1 MSLYSAWKV
10 NKEEVVAE
18 NGIVTSALPLSAEAG
33 LSILKSGGNA
43 IDAAVAIGFC
53 NIVQEPYMAS
63 IGGMGYML
71 IHLAEEGRT
80 IGVDFNG
87 RAPKGTTDD
96 MYDVLGPSTGAGYK
110 TFDVVNDANNTG
122 PLSATVPAT
131 CAGFCEAH
139 RRFGI
144 LPFEQVLEPAIHL
157 SSEGFEANWY
167 LTMSAANMYD
177 TFNSDSH
184 LSSIW
189 LPGGKVPTSHPRPG
203 TKIIQKDL
211 ADLLKNLAARG
222 RDAMYSGE
230 VADAIDE
237 HMKKNG
243 GVLSK
248 QDLSDYHP
256 IIGEPA
262 QTAFQGHSVNVVRT
276 PSGGITNL
284 QTLNILDQFDLKA
297 MGHNSVDYLHTFMM
311 AARHAFA
318 DRFGYLGDWEHSNVP
333 LNGLLSVGYAKE
345 IAKEVEVPTFEIRN
359 LGDREPLVQFM
370 ENPIH
375 NPWDHEI
382 SGKVPVPSHP
392 AMDTNKE
399 DTTHINVVDKNR
411 NAVSCTHT
419 GVFAKGLNPA
429 GTGVALVGGMGWF
442 IPKPG
447 YPNSMAPW
455 KRPMNNMSPFMILK
469 NNRPVLLEGAPGAR
483 RIMNRNA
490 QVLLNIILFGMTP
503 QEAIVQP
510 VVDVS
515 GSKTYVDSRMP
526 ESTIKGLISLE
537 HDIEL
542 LEEEPAPT
550 GYFARPSAIQ
560 VDYQRN
566 LLRAG
571 VDSFRPTTALGY

>member
-18 NGIVTSALPLSAEAG
+18 NGIVTTALPLSAEAG

-96 MYDVLGPSTGAGYK
+96 MYEVLGPSTGAGYK
-110 TFDVVNDANNTG
+110 TFDVVDDANNTG

-139 RRFGI
+139 SRFGT

-157 SSEGFEANWY
+157 ASKGFEANWY

-189 LPGGKVPTSHPRPG
+189 LPGGKVPASHPKPG

-211 ADLLKNLAARG
+211 ADLLKKLAAHG

-256 IIGEPA
+256 IIAEPA
-262 QTAFQGHSVNVVRT
+262 QTTFKGHSINVVRT

-333 LNGLLSVGYAKE
+333 LSGLLSAGYAKE
-345 IAKEVEVPTFEIRN
+345 IAKEVRTPTFEIRN
-359 LGDREPLVQFM
+359 LGQREPLVQFM
-370 ENPIH
+370 ESPIH
-375 NPWDHEI
+375 NPWEHEK
-382 SGKVPVPSHP
+382 SQKVPVPSHP
-392 AMDTNKE
+392 AMDTNNE
-399 DTTHINVVDKNR
+399 DTTHINVVDKDR

-455 KRPMNNMSPFMILK
+455 KRPMNNMSPFMVLK

-490 QVLLNIILFGMTP
+490 QVVLNVILFGMSP

-510 VVDVS
+510 VIDVS

-526 ESTIKGLISLE
+526 ESTIKALVSLG

-560 VDYQRN
+560 VDYERN

>member
-53 NIVQEPYMAS
+53 NVVQEPYMAS

-71 IHLAEEGRT
+71 IHLAGEGRT

-96 MYDVLGPSTGAGYK
+96 MYDVIGPSTGAGYK

-122 PLSATVPAT
+122 ALSATVPAT

-139 RRFGI
+139 KRFGT

-157 SSEGFEANWY
+157 ASEGFEANWF

-177 TFNSDSH
+177 TFNSDNH

-189 LPGGKVPTSHPRPG
+189 LPGGKVPTSHPKPG

-211 ADLLKNLAARG
+211 ADLLKKLASQG
-222 RDAMYSGE
+222 RDAMYSGDI
-230 VADAIDE
+230 ADAIDE

-243 GVLSK
+243 GVLDK
-248 QDLSDYHP
+248 QDLSDYNP
-256 IIGEPA
+256 IIGDPA
-262 QTAFQGHSVNVVRT
+262 QTTFQGHSINVVRT

-318 DRFGYLGDWEHSNVP
+318 DRFGYLGDWEHSTVP
-333 LNGLLSVGYAKE
+333 LNGLLSTGYARE
-345 IAKEVEVPTFEIRN
+345 IAKEVRTPTFEIRN
-359 LGDREPLVQFM
+359 LGQREPLVQFM
-370 ENPIH
+370 ESPIH
-375 NPWDHEI
+375 NPWDHEK
-382 SGKVPVPSHP
+382 SQKVPVPSHP
-392 AMDTNKE
+392 AMDTNNE
-399 DTTHINVVDKNR
+399 DTTHINVVDKDR

-455 KRPMNNMSPFMILK
+455 KRPMNNMSPFMVLE

-490 QVLLNIILFGMTP
+490 QVVLNVILFGMSP

-510 VVDVS
+510 VIDVS
-515 GSKTYVDSRMP
+515 GSKAYVDSRMS
-526 ESTIKGLISLE
+526 ESSIKALVGLG

-560 VDYQRN
+560 VDYERN

-571 VDSFRPTTALGY
+571 VDAFRPTTALGY

>member
-53 NIVQEPYMAS
+53 NVVQEPYMAS

-71 IHLAEEGRT
+71 IHLAGEGRT

-96 MYDVLGPSTGAGYK
+96 MYDVIGPSTGAGYK

-122 PLSATVPAT
+122 SLSATVPAT

-139 RRFGI
+139 KRFGT

-157 SSEGFEANWY
+157 ASEGFEANWF

-177 TFNSDSH
+177 TFNSDNH

-189 LPGGKVPTSHPRPG
+189 LPGGKVPTSHPKPG

-211 ADLLKNLAARG
+211 ADLLKKLASHG
-222 RDAMYSGE
+222 RDAMYSGDIAE
-230 VADAIDE
+230 AIDE

-243 GVLSK
+243 GVLNK
-248 QDLSDYHP
+248 QDLSDYNP
-256 IIGEPA
+256 IIGDPA
-262 QTAFQGHSVNVVRT
+262 QTTFQGHSINVVRT

-318 DRFGYLGDWEHSNVP
+318 DRFGYLGDWEHSTVP
-333 LNGLLSVGYAKE
+333 LSGLLSTGYARE
-345 IAKEVEVPTFEIRN
+345 IAKEVRTPTFEIRN
-359 LGDREPLVQFM
+359 LGQREPLVQFM
-370 ENPIH
+370 ESPIH
-375 NPWDHEI
+375 NPWDHEK
-382 SGKVPVPSHP
+382 SQKVPVSSHP
-392 AMDTNKE
+392 AMDTNNE
-399 DTTHINVVDKNR
+399 DTTHINVVDKDR

-455 KRPMNNMSPFMILK
+455 KRPMNNMSPFMVLE

-490 QVLLNIILFGMTP
+490 QVVLNVILFGMSP

-510 VVDVS
+510 VIDVS

-526 ESTIKGLISLE
+526 ESTIKALVSLG

-560 VDYQRN
+560 VDYERN

>member
-33 LSILKSGGNA
+33 LSMLKSGGNA

-53 NIVQEPYMAS
+53 NVVQEPYMAS

-71 IHLAEEGRT
+71 IHLAGEGRT

-96 MYDVLGPSTGAGYK
+96 MYDVIGPSTGAGYK

-122 PLSATVPAT
+122 ALSATVPAT

-139 RRFGI
+139 KRFGT

-157 SSEGFEANWY
+157 ASEGFEANWF

-177 TFNSDSH
+177 TFNSDNH

-189 LPGGKVPTSHPRPG
+189 LPGGKVPTSHPKPG
-203 TKIIQKDL
+203 TKIIQRDL
-211 ADLLKNLAARG
+211 ADLLKKLASHG
-222 RDAMYSGE
+222 RDAMYSGDI
-230 VADAIDE
+230 ADAIDE

-243 GVLSK
+243 GVLDK
-248 QDLSDYHP
+248 QDLSDYNP
-256 IIGEPA
+256 IIGDPA
-262 QTAFQGHSVNVVRT
+262 QTTFQGHSINVVRT

-318 DRFGYLGDWEHSNVP
+318 DRFGYLGDWEHSTVP
-333 LNGLLSVGYAKE
+333 LNGLLSTGYARE
-345 IAKEVEVPTFEIRN
+345 IAKEVRTPTFEIRN
-359 LGDREPLVQFM
+359 LGHREPLVQFM
-370 ENPIH
+370 ESPIH
-375 NPWDHEI
+375 NPWDHEK
-382 SGKVPVPSHP
+382 SQKVPVPSHP
-392 AMDTNKE
+392 AMDTNNE
-399 DTTHINVVDKNR
+399 DTTHINVVDKDR

-455 KRPMNNMSPFMILK
+455 KRPMNNMSPFMVLK

-490 QVLLNIILFGMTP
+490 QVVLNVILFGMSP

-510 VVDVS
+510 VIDVS
-515 GSKTYVDSRMP
+515 GSKAYVDSRMS
-526 ESTIKGLISLE
+526 ESTIKALVGLG

-560 VDYQRN
+560 VDYERN

-571 VDSFRPTTALGY
+571 VDAFRPTTALGY

>member
-1 MSLYSAWKV
+1 
-10 NKEEVVAE
+10 
-18 NGIVTSALPLSAEAG
+18 
-33 LSILKSGGNA
+33 
-43 IDAAVAIGFC
+43 
-53 NIVQEPYMAS
+53 
-63 IGGMGYML
+63 
-71 IHLAEEGRT
+71 
-80 IGVDFNG
+80 
-87 RAPKGTTDD
+87 
-96 MYDVLGPSTGAGYK
+96 
-110 TFDVVNDANNTG
+110 
-122 PLSATVPAT
+122 
-131 CAGFCEAH
+131 
-139 RRFGI
+139 
-144 LPFEQVLEPAIHL
+144 
-157 SSEGFEANWY
+157 
-167 LTMSAANMYD
+167 MYD

-189 LPGGKVPTSHPRPG
+189 LPGGKVPASHPKPG

-211 ADLLKNLAARG
+211 ADLLKKLAAHG

-243 GVLSK
+243 GVLGK
-248 QDLSDYHP
+248 EDLSDYHP
-256 IIGEPA
+256 IIAEPA
-262 QTAFQGHSVNVVRT
+262 QTTFKEHSINVVRT

-333 LNGLLSVGYAKE
+333 LSGLLSAGYAKE
-345 IAKEVEVPTFEIRN
+345 IAKEVRTPTFEIRN
-359 LGDREPLVQFM
+359 LGQREPLVQFM
-370 ENPIH
+370 ESPIH
-375 NPWDHEI
+375 NPWEHEK
-382 SGKVPVPSHP
+382 SQKVPVPSHP
-392 AMDTNKE
+392 AMDTNNE
-399 DTTHINVVDKNR
+399 DTTHINVVDKDR

-455 KRPMNNMSPFMILK
+455 KRPMNNMSPFMVLK

-490 QVLLNIILFGMTP
+490 QVVLNVILFGMSP

-510 VVDVS
+510 VIDVS

-526 ESTIKGLISLE
+526 ESTIKALVSLG

-560 VDYQRN
+560 VDYERN

>member
-33 LSILKSGGNA
+33 LSMLKSGGNA

-53 NIVQEPYMAS
+53 NVVQEPYMAS

-71 IHLAEEGRT
+71 IHLAGEGRT

-96 MYDVLGPSTGAGYK
+96 MYDVIGPSTGAGYK

-122 PLSATVPAT
+122 ALSATVPAT

-139 RRFGI
+139 KRFGT

-157 SSEGFEANWY
+157 ASEGFEANWF

-177 TFNSDSH
+177 TFNSDNH

-189 LPGGKVPTSHPRPG
+189 LPGGKVPTSHPKPG
-203 TKIIQKDL
+203 TKIIQRDL
-211 ADLLKNLAARG
+211 ADLLKKLASHG
-222 RDAMYSGE
+222 RDAMYSGDI
-230 VADAIDE
+230 ADAIDE

-243 GVLSK
+243 GVLDK
-248 QDLSDYHP
+248 QDLSDYNP
-256 IIGEPA
+256 IIGDPA
-262 QTAFQGHSVNVVRT
+262 QTTFQGHSINVVRT

-318 DRFGYLGDWEHSNVP
+318 DRFGYLGDWEHSTVP
-333 LNGLLSVGYAKE
+333 LNGLLSTGYARE
-345 IAKEVEVPTFEIRN
+345 IAKEVRSPTFEIRN
-359 LGDREPLVQFM
+359 LGQREPLVQFM
-370 ENPIH
+370 ESPIH
-375 NPWDHEI
+375 NPWDHEK
-382 SGKVPVPSHP
+382 SQKVPVPSHP
-392 AMDTNKE
+392 AMDTNNE
-399 DTTHINVVDKNR
+399 DTTHINVVDKDR

-455 KRPMNNMSPFMILK
+455 KRPMNNMSPFMVLK

-490 QVLLNIILFGMTP
+490 QVVLNVILFGMSP

-510 VVDVS
+510 VIDVS
-515 GSKTYVDSRMP
+515 GSKAYVDSRMS
-526 ESTIKGLISLE
+526 ESTIKALVGLG

-560 VDYQRN
+560 VDYERN

-571 VDSFRPTTALGY
+571 VDAFRPTTALGY

>member
-429 GTGVALVGGMGWF
+429 E
-442 IPKPG
+442 
-447 YPNSMAPW
+447 
-455 KRPMNNMSPFMILK
+455 
-469 NNRPVLLEGAPGAR
+469 PVLLWSVAWVGSYLSQAIPIQWHHGNAP
-483 RIMNRNA
+483 
-490 QVLLNIILFGMTP
+490 
-503 QEAIVQP
+503 
-510 VVDVS
+510 
-515 GSKTYVDSRMP
+515 
-526 ESTIKGLISLE
+526 
-537 HDIEL
+537 
-542 LEEEPAPT
+542 
-550 GYFARPSAIQ
+550 
-560 VDYQRN
+560 
-566 LLRAG
+566 
-571 VDSFRPTTALGY
+571 

>member
-53 NIVQEPYMAS
+53 NVVQEPYMAS

-71 IHLAEEGRT
+71 IHLAGEGRT

-96 MYDVLGPSTGAGYK
+96 MYEVLGPSTGAGYK
-110 TFDVVNDANNTG
+110 TFDVVDDANNTG

-139 RRFGI
+139 SRFGT

-157 SSEGFEANWY
+157 ASEGFEANWY

-189 LPGGKVPTSHPRPG
+189 LPGGKVPSSHPKPG

-211 ADLLKNLAARG
+211 ADLLKKLAAHG

-237 HMKKNG
+237 HMKING

-248 QDLSDYHP
+248 QDLSDYRP

-262 QTAFQGHSVNVVRT
+262 QTTFKGHNVNVVKT

-333 LNGLLSVGYAKE
+333 LDGLLSVGYAKE
-345 IAKEVEVPTFEIRN
+345 IAKEVKTPTFEIRD
-359 LGDREPLVQFM
+359 LGQREPLVQFM

-375 NPWDHEI
+375 NPWDHEK
-382 SGKVPVPSHP
+382 SRKVPVPSHP
-392 AMDTNKE
+392 AMDTNNE

-455 KRPMNNMSPFMILK
+455 KRPMNNMSPFMVLK

-490 QVLLNIILFGMTP
+490 QVILNVILFGMTP

-510 VVDVS
+510 VIDVS

-526 ESTIKGLISLE
+526 ESTIKALVSLG

-560 VDYQRN
+560 VDYERK
-566 LLRAG
+566 LLKAG

>member
-43 IDAAVAIGFC
+43 IDAAVAVGFC
-53 NIVQEPYMAS
+53 NVVQEPYMAS

-80 IGVDFNG
+80 IGLDFNG
-87 RAPKGTTDD
+87 RAPQVTTDD
-96 MYDVLGPSTGAGYK
+96 MYDVIGPSTGAGYK

-139 RRFGI
+139 KRFGT

-157 SSEGFEANWY
+157 ASEGFEANWF
-167 LTMSAANMYD
+167 LTMSAANMFD
-177 TFNSDSH
+177 TFNSDNQ

-189 LPGGKVPTSHPRPG
+189 LPDGKVPKSHPKPG

-211 ADLLKNLAARG
+211 ANLLKKLAYQG

-230 VADAIDE
+230 IADAIDE

-243 GVLSK
+243 GVLRK
-248 QDLSDYHP
+248 EDLSDYHP
-256 IIGEPA
+256 IIEEPA
-262 QTAFQGHSVNVVRT
+262 QTTFHGHSVNVVRT

-284 QTLNILDQFDLKA
+284 QTLNILDQFNLKE
-297 MGHNSVDYLHTFMM
+297 MGHNSVDYLNTFMM

-318 DRFGYLGDWEHSNVP
+318 DRFGYLGDWEHSTVP
-333 LNGLLSVGYAKE
+333 LNGLLSIGYAKE
-345 IAKEVEVPTFEIRN
+345 IAKEVKKPTFEIRN
-359 LGDREPLVQFM
+359 LGQREPLVEFM

-375 NPWDHEI
+375 NPWNYEK
-382 SGKVPVPSHP
+382 SPKVPVPSHP
-392 AMDTNKE
+392 AMDTNNE

-447 YPNSMAPW
+447 FPNSMAPW
-455 KRPMNNMSPFMILK
+455 KRPMNNMSPFMVLK
-469 NNRPVLLEGAPGAR
+469 NNRPVLMEGAPGAR

-490 QVLLNIILFGMTP
+490 QVVLNVILFGMTP

-510 VVDVS
+510 VIDVS

-526 ESTIKGLISLE
+526 ESTVEALIGLG

-550 GYFARPSAIQ
+550 SYFARPSAIQ
-560 VDYQRN
+560 VDYERN

>member
-53 NIVQEPYMAS
+53 NVVQEPYMAS

-71 IHLAEEGRT
+71 IHLAGEGRT

-87 RAPKGTTDD
+87 RAPKGTKDE
-96 MYDVLGPSTGAGYK
+96 MYEVLGPSTGAGYK
-110 TFDVVNDANNTG
+110 TFDVVDDANNTG

-139 RRFGI
+139 SRFGT

-157 SSEGFEANWY
+157 ASKGFEANWY

-189 LPGGKVPTSHPRPG
+189 LPGGKVPASHPKPG

-211 ADLLKNLAARG
+211 ADLLKKLAAHG

-256 IIGEPA
+256 IIAEPA
-262 QTAFQGHSVNVVRT
+262 QTTFKGHSINVVRT

-333 LNGLLSVGYAKE
+333 LSGLLSAGYAKE
-345 IAKEVEVPTFEIRN
+345 IAKEIRTPTFEIRN
-359 LGDREPLVQFM
+359 LGQREPLVQFM
-370 ENPIH
+370 ESPIH
-375 NPWDHEI
+375 NPWEHEK
-382 SGKVPVPSHP
+382 SQKVPVPSHP
-392 AMDTNKE
+392 AMDTNNE
-399 DTTHINVVDKNR
+399 DTTHINVVDKDR

-455 KRPMNNMSPFMILK
+455 KRPMNNMSPFMVLK

-490 QVLLNIILFGMTP
+490 QVVLNVILFGMSP

-510 VVDVS
+510 VIDVS

-526 ESTIKGLISLE
+526 ESTIKALVNLG

-560 VDYQRN
+560 VDYERN

>member
-96 MYDVLGPSTGAGYK
+96 MYDVLGSSTGAGYK

-442 IPKPG
+442 IPKSG

-483 RIMNRNA
+483 RIMNRNV

>member
-483 RIMNRNA
+483 RIMNRNV

>member
-53 NIVQEPYMAS
+53 NVVQEPYMAS

-71 IHLAEEGRT
+71 IHLAGEGRT

-96 MYDVLGPSTGAGYK
+96 MYDVIGPSTGAGYK

-122 PLSATVPAT
+122 ALSATVPAT

-139 RRFGI
+139 KRFGT

-157 SSEGFEANWY
+157 ASEGFEANWF

-177 TFNSDSH
+177 TFNSDNH

-189 LPGGKVPTSHPRPG
+189 LPGGKVPTSHPKPG
-203 TKIIQKDL
+203 TKIIQRDL
-211 ADLLKNLAARG
+211 ADLLKKLASHG
-222 RDAMYSGE
+222 RDAMYSGDI
-230 VADAIDE
+230 ADAIDE

-243 GVLSK
+243 GVLDK
-248 QDLSDYHP
+248 QDLSDYNP
-256 IIGEPA
+256 IIGDPA
-262 QTAFQGHSVNVVRT
+262 QTTFQGHSINVVRT

-318 DRFGYLGDWEHSNVP
+318 DRFGYLGDWEHSTVP
-333 LNGLLSVGYAKE
+333 LNGLLSTGYARE
-345 IAKEVEVPTFEIRN
+345 IAKEVRSPTFEIRN
-359 LGDREPLVQFM
+359 LGQREPLVQFM
-370 ENPIH
+370 ESPIH
-375 NPWDHEI
+375 NPWDHEK
-382 SGKVPVPSHP
+382 SQKVPVPSHP
-392 AMDTNKE
+392 AMDTNNE
-399 DTTHINVVDKNR
+399 DTTHINVVDKDR

-455 KRPMNNMSPFMILK
+455 KRPMNNMSPFMVLK

-490 QVLLNIILFGMTP
+490 QVVLNVILFGMSP

-510 VVDVS
+510 VIDVS
-515 GSKTYVDSRMP
+515 GSKAYVDSRMS
-526 ESTIKGLISLE
+526 ESTIKALVGLG

-560 VDYQRN
+560 VDYERN

-571 VDSFRPTTALGY
+571 VDAFRPTTALGY

>member
-33 LSILKSGGNA
+33 LSMLKSGGNA

-53 NIVQEPYMAS
+53 NVVQEPYMAS

-71 IHLAEEGRT
+71 IHLAGEGRT

-96 MYDVLGPSTGAGYK
+96 MYDVIGPSTGAGYK

-122 PLSATVPAT
+122 ALSATVPAT

-139 RRFGI
+139 KRFGT

-157 SSEGFEANWY
+157 ASEGFEANWF

-177 TFNSDSH
+177 TFNSDNH

-189 LPGGKVPTSHPRPG
+189 LPGGKVPTSHPKPG
-203 TKIIQKDL
+203 TKIIQRDL
-211 ADLLKNLAARG
+211 ADLLKKLASHG
-222 RDAMYSGE
+222 RDAMYSGDI
-230 VADAIDE
+230 ADAIDE

-243 GVLSK
+243 GVLDK
-248 QDLSDYHP
+248 QDLSDYNP
-256 IIGEPA
+256 IIGDPA
-262 QTAFQGHSVNVVRT
+262 QTTFQGHSINVVRT

-318 DRFGYLGDWEHSNVP
+318 DRFGYLGDWEHSTVP
-333 LNGLLSVGYAKE
+333 LNGLLSTGYARE
-345 IAKEVEVPTFEIRN
+345 IAKEVRTPTFEIRN
-359 LGDREPLVQFM
+359 LGQREPLVQFM
-370 ENPIH
+370 ESPIH
-375 NPWDHEI
+375 NPWDHEK
-382 SGKVPVPSHP
+382 SQKVPVPSHP
-392 AMDTNKE
+392 AMDTNNE
-399 DTTHINVVDKNR
+399 DTTHINVVDKDR

-455 KRPMNNMSPFMILK
+455 KRPMNNMSPFMVLK

-490 QVLLNIILFGMTP
+490 QVVLNVILFGMSP

-510 VVDVS
+510 VIDVS
-515 GSKTYVDSRMP
+515 GSKAYVDSRMS
-526 ESTIKGLISLE
+526 ESTIKALVGLG

-560 VDYQRN
+560 VDYERN

-571 VDSFRPTTALGY
+571 VDAFRPTTALGY

>member
-53 NIVQEPYMAS
+53 NVVQEPYMAS

-71 IHLAEEGRT
+71 IHLAGEGRT

-96 MYDVLGPSTGAGYK
+96 MYEVLGPSTGAGYK
-110 TFDVVNDANNTG
+110 TFDVVDDANNTG

-139 RRFGI
+139 SRFGT

-157 SSEGFEANWY
+157 ASKGFEANWY

-189 LPGGKVPTSHPRPG
+189 LPGGKVPASHPKPG

-211 ADLLKNLAARG
+211 ADLLKKLAAHG

-256 IIGEPA
+256 IIAEPA
-262 QTAFQGHSVNVVRT
+262 QTTFKGHSINVVRT

-333 LNGLLSVGYAKE
+333 LSGLLSAGYAKE
-345 IAKEVEVPTFEIRN
+345 IAKEVRTPTFEIRN
-359 LGDREPLVQFM
+359 LGQREPLVQFM
-370 ENPIH
+370 ESPIH
-375 NPWDHEI
+375 NPWEHEK
-382 SGKVPVPSHP
+382 SQKVPVPSHP
-392 AMDTNKE
+392 AMDTNNE
-399 DTTHINVVDKNR
+399 DTTHINVVDKDR

-455 KRPMNNMSPFMILK
+455 KRPMNNMSPFMVLK

-490 QVLLNIILFGMTP
+490 QVVLNVILFGMSP

-510 VVDVS
+510 VIDVS

-526 ESTIKGLISLE
+526 ESTIKALVSHG
-537 HDIEL
+537 HDIDL

-560 VDYQRN
+560 VDYERN